1 MSSMNLKTVFLASVA
16 VLLSIPTFSFAKD
29 GDDNPLD
36 PSPSRRQILVGPTF
50 LISRNYHTGGF
61 RTIDDP
67 GCPLFE
73 DGTGWGYGVG
83 LSAEFLPSV
92 NGSWGII
99 PRVTFEQRPG
109 QFRQELPNAQVL
121 LPDPNRPDTGYIVDQ
136 TVSTTSDITYTI
148 LNAEVLY
155 KQEVLLLGDLRIG
168 VVAGPAFSYVIG
180 GTNRQV
186 QDLEEPQ
193 NARFVN
199 NENLPT
205 ENNGRRLI
213 FYDGD
218 IPERNS
224 TRFSVKGGVQG
235 EFGLFGNQWIMTPG
249 IYYDYGITKVAPTEN
264 WNLSSIIFQ
273 VDLRRAF

>member
-1 MSSMNLKTVFLASVA
+1 MNLKSVFLASVA
-16 VLLSIPTFSFAKD
+16 ALLAIPTLSFAKG

-50 LISRNYHTGGF
+50 LITRNYHTGGF

-73 DGTGWGYGVG
+73 DGTGWGFGVG

-99 PRVTFEQRPG
+99 PRITFEKRPG
-109 QFRQELPNAQVL
+109 QFHQELPNAQVL

-168 VVAGPAFSYVIG
+168 VAAGPAFSYVVG

-218 IPERNS
+218 IPERSS
-224 TRFSVKGGVQG
+224 TRFSIKGGVQG

-249 IYYDYGITKVAPTEN
+249 VYYDYGISQVASTEN